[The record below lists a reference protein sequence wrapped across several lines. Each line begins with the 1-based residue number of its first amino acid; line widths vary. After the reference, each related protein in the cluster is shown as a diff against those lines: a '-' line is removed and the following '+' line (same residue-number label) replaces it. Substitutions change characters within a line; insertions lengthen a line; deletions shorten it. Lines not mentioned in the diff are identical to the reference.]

1 MQPTCCR
8 WLANTFDGYVVRA
21 HWQLDTFGH
30 SSVTPAL
37 AALGGMDSIFFSR
50 LDKQASQHQQLGAI
64 GAEHVTVVLDPAA
77 DCGEVNN

>member
-1 MQPTCCR
+1 MVHQGGSHDYGPTCCR
-8 WLANTFDGYVVRA
+8 WLAQTFNGYVVRS

-50 LDKQASQHQQLGAI
+50 LDKQARQQLRA
-64 GAEHVTVVLDPAA
+64 L
-77 DCGEVNN
+77 